1 MNFDELKNDWNSPRN
16 NLPTEQQ
23 RALTEKFSRQMIR
36 RRRFQ
41 TWWLIHTFVWLTL
54 ISGLAI
60 GMIATGK
67 ANLTLEW
74 GLVPLLLVP
83 WAFAIHFLRR
93 YQKPATPVIRGEL
106 PVRDS
111 LNAALVS
118 NRTHQS
124 HLKLVGVLFV
134 LMIPLLVLMIQQLHA
149 AGKVSA
155 RELTSMALFFG
166 ATLLVCGIGIAARYF
181 GCLLPQ
187 QRQLDAVLAELT
199 NEVSR

>member
-149 AGKVSA
+149 A
-155 RELTSMALFFG
+155 E
-166 ATLLVCGIGIAARYF
+166 IGRAH
-181 GCLLPQ
+181 
-187 QRQLDAVLAELT
+187 V
-199 NEVSR
+199 

>member
-36 RRRFQ
+36 RQRFQ

-93 YQKPATPVIRGEL
+93 YQKPTTPVIRGEL
-106 PVRDS
+106 SVRDS

-181 GCLLPQ
+181 GRLLPQ